1 MKHELVAAFAT
12 NEITGTAPDWIMFA
26 PAGKQQ
32 IQAKLDGKPSRL
44 TITVDADGAS
54 ALQRDLEARKADG
67 GPQPFFDLH
76 HDAREAA
83 AYPQEFEWREGSG
96 IWARVIWTPMGLEA
110 TKCDP
115 PNGILPS
122 VRYFSPRCAVVRGR
136 IVGLLDSSSGNA
148 AGGLVS
154 DPAFEKIVPLVAA
167 KTQTQ
172 QDNMDKK
179 KFLKALGRAEDEDME
194 EDAMV
199 MEIEAGYAAKK
210 KLAEME
216 AANMPKP
223 EEVKEM
229 AAAKA
234 IADTENATLRKEL
247 EAARAEIGKA
257 RESAA
262 DSFVSE
268 LVASGKIAPKAA
280 NIHKLYRAQFLAD
293 SAAAL
298 EAAKEL
304 TAAHAPDGKR
314 ITDDQPAKT
323 PENFGEQRAAKAR
336 ELVASKSAPNFEAGW
351 EMAGQILTAQS

>member
-1 MKHELVAAFAT
+1 
-12 NEITGTAPDWIMFA
+12 
-26 PAGKQQ
+26 
-32 IQAKLDGKPSRL
+32 
-44 TITVDADGAS
+44 
-54 ALQRDLEARKADG
+54 
-67 GPQPFFDLH
+67 
-76 HDAREAA
+76 
-83 AYPQEFEWREGSG
+83 
-96 IWARVIWTPMGLEA
+96 
-110 TKCDP
+110 
-115 PNGILPS
+115 
-122 VRYFSPRCAVVRGR
+122 
-136 IVGLLDSSSGNA
+136 
-148 AGGLVS
+148 
-154 DPAFEKIVPLVAA
+154 
-167 KTQTQ
+167 
-172 QDNMDKK
+172 MDKK

-293 SAAAL
+293 SSAAL

-314 ITDDQPAKT
+314 ITNDDPQSKPLDGAAR
-323 PENFGEQRAAKAR
+323 QAKAQ
-336 ELVASKSAPNFEAGW
+336 ELLASKKAPSFAAAW
-351 EMAGQILTAQS
+351 ELAGQITA

>member
-1 MKHELVAAFAT
+1 
-12 NEITGTAPDWIMFA
+12 
-26 PAGKQQ
+26 
-32 IQAKLDGKPSRL
+32 
-44 TITVDADGAS
+44 VDAEGAA

-110 TKCDP
+110 TKCDV

-154 DPAFEKIVPLVAA
+154 DPAFEKIAPLVAA
-167 KTQTQ
+167 KQPTTT
-172 QDNMDKK
+172 NMDKQR
-179 KFLKALGRAEDEDME
+179 LMKALGKAEDAEMEDEDLMLE
-194 EDAMV
+194 LEAACASHMKGKDM
-199 MEIEAGYAAKK
+199 EAGMAKK
-210 KLAEME
+210 V
-216 AANMPKP
+216 
-223 EEVKEM
+223 EEIT
-229 AAAKA
+229 ASKA
-234 IADTENATLRKEL
+234 VVDSEVVSLKSEL

-268 LVASGKIAPKAA
+268 LIASGKIPPKASG
-280 NIHKLYRAQFLAD
+280 IHKLYRTQFLTD

-314 ITDDQPAKT
+314 ITNDDPQSKPLDGAAR
-323 PENFGEQRAAKAR
+323 QAKAQ
-336 ELVASKSAPNFEAGW
+336 ELLASKKAPSFAAAW
-351 EMAGQILTAQS
+351 DLAGQITA